1 MKQFAKADHEEKQ
14 KLKIEIEKVA
24 PEVKVK
30 IDEHYNENRDKFEKN
45 MIKFKENLTEEFKKK
60 ILIRARELLK

>member
-24 PEVKVK
+24 PEVV
-30 IDEHYNENRDKFEKN
+30 I
-45 MIKFKENLTEEFKKK
+45 I
-60 ILIRARELLK
+60 

>member
-24 PEVKVK
+24 PEVVN
-30 IDEHYNENRDKFEKN
+30 I
-45 MIKFKENLTEEFKKK
+45 
-60 ILIRARELLK
+60 